1 MGASSRRPASRPGSS
16 GGIPGLS
23 SASSSAS
30 GVPSISIR
38 TSTRAGSF
46 NPSRRPVL
54 LRFSPRLVV
63 FALIATICGLWT
75 LLSPQQ
81 TSSFFS
87 SSSSSF
93 STSHEQSNLRN
104 EPPAIVNYAETG
116 SPQLPEMVHHETPLA
131 DPTAAEQHQ
140 KALPNIKGQQLA
152 VPLAH
157 VGPAVTSED
166 EAITDS
172 VKPISSTSSKKPNP
186 FDTYLC
192 AGDEWQV
199 DEDNVYTK
207 PFRFHVYQNMPD
219 HLLKDVVERAAHWW
233 QPDNA

>member
-1 MGASSRRPASRPGSS
+1 
-16 GGIPGLS
+16 
-23 SASSSAS
+23 
-30 GVPSISIR
+30 
-38 TSTRAGSF
+38 
-46 NPSRRPVL
+46 
-54 LRFSPRLVV
+54 
-63 FALIATICGLWT
+63 
-75 LLSPQQ
+75 
-81 TSSFFS
+81 
-87 SSSSSF
+87 
-93 STSHEQSNLRN
+93 
-104 EPPAIVNYAETG
+104 
-116 SPQLPEMVHHETPLA
+116 MVHHETPLA

-140 KALPNIKGQQLA
+140 KALPKIKGQQLA